1 MEKAREG
8 TTKIPNKGFHPAMV
22 LMNSSVTEEEIEDQ
36 VDVLPGSYLNENF

>member
-22 LMNSSVTEEEIEDQ
+22 MINSSATEEENED
-36 VDVLPGSYLNENF
+36 